1 MATAVDN
8 LSYKDAGVD
17 IDAGNLLVEHIKTV
31 AKSTYRP
38 EMLGGI
44 GGFASLFAVD
54 IGKYRHPI
62 MVSSTDGVGT
72 KIMLA
77 IEMAKHD
84 TIGIDLVAMCVND
97 LIVCGAEPQFFLDY
111 FASGQLRL
119 VNAEDILTGIA
130 EGCRQANM
138 ALVGGETAEM
148 PGLYRNNDYDLAG
161 FSVGLVEKD
170 RIIDG
175 KQVKPGDVLLGLASS
190 GPHSNG
196 FSLIRKIIE
205 KSGAALTTLVD
216 GKPLGETLLT
226 PTRIYVKS
234 ILSLLESCPVHAM
247 AHITGGGLL
256 ENIPRVLPP
265 HCQAVI
271 DPSSWQW
278 PTIFTWLREH
288 GPIALDEMYRT
299 FNCGIG
305 MVICVPASEVNHCLD
320 VLQRAGEQVSI
331 IGEVK
336 AHAQAK
342 PPVLML

>member
-31 AKSTYRP
+31 AKTTCRP
-38 EMLGGI
+38 EMLAGI
-44 GGFASLFAVD
+44 GGFSSLFAVD
-54 IGKYRHPI
+54 IGKYRHPV

-72 KIMLA
+72 KIML
-77 IEMAKHD
+77 
-84 TIGIDLVAMCVND
+84 
-97 LIVCGAEPQFFLDY
+97 CGAEPQFFLDY

-119 VNAEDILTGIA
+119 VSAEDIITGIA

-175 KQVKPGDVLLGLASS
+175 KRVKPGDILLGLASS

-205 KSGAALTTLVD
+205 KCGVGLDTLVD
-216 GKPLGETLLT
+216 GQPLGTTLLT
-226 PTRIYVKS
+226 PTRIYVRS
-234 ILSLLESCPVHAM
+234 ILSLLERYSVHAM

-278 PTIFTWLREH
+278 PPIFTWLQEH
-288 GPIALDEMYRT
+288 GPVAREEMYRT

-305 MVICVPASEVNHCLD
+305 MVICVSAAEVNQCVEL
-320 VLQRAGEQVSI
+320 LKGNGEQVSI
-331 IGEVK
+331 IGEIK
-336 AHAQAK
+336 AHSEVT